1 MTNAMTIDNATAGG
15 PLAGLRI
22 LDITAVVMGPYATQT
37 LGDLGADVIKVEP
50 PAGDNMRAVGPMR
63 HPGMGSIALH
73 LNRNK
78 RSIVLDLKQPEGR
91 EACLALAKTCD
102 ALICNTRPKAMARLR
117 LDYAAVSA
125 VNPRIVYVGA
135 FGYGEQGPYAGRPAY
150 DDLIQGAVGVP
161 MLSAQQSAD
170 VPRYAPVTL
179 ADRTVGLQAAIA
191 LLAGVLHARA
201 TGRGQAVEISMFETL
216 AQFVMGDHLSGR
228 SFVPPMGP
236 AGYERLLA
244 PHRKPYATTDGYLG
258 VLIYN
263 DKHWRAFFGV
273 IGRPELSEAPMFC
286 THGARAAHITE
297 VYAFVA
303 EVMATRSTDDWLAA
317 LQAADIPVARLHT
330 AESLVDD
337 PHLRQV
343 GFFPEFDHPTEGR
356 IRTLAPVGRYSATP
370 AAIRRHAPRA
380 GEHSVEVLREVGY
393 TETQIEGLLRKR
405 VTRGP
410 EDAAPATA
418 PTQGGAA

>member
-1 MTNAMTIDNATAGG
+1 MKSAMTIDNATSGG
-15 PLAGLRI
+15 PLQGLRI
-22 LDITAVVMGPYATQT
+22 LDLTAVVMGPYATQT

-78 RSIVLDLKQPEGR
+78 RSIVLDLKQSEGR

-102 ALICNTRPKAMARLR
+102 ALIYNTRPKAMARLG

-150 DDLIQGAVGVP
+150 DDLIQGAIGVP
-161 MLSAQQSAD
+161 MLLSQQGSD

-179 ADRTVGLQAAIA
+179 ADRAVGLQAAIA
-191 LLAGVLHARA
+191 LLAAVLHARA
-201 TGRGQAVEISMFETL
+201 AGQGQAVEISMFETM

-228 SFVPPMGP
+228 SFEPPLGP
-236 AGYERLLA
+236 AGYERLVA
-244 PHRKPYATTDGYLG
+244 PHRKPYATADGYLS

-263 DKHWRAFFGV
+263 DKHWQAFFKV
-273 IGRPELSEAPMFC
+273 IGQPELRETPMFC
-286 THGARAAHITE
+286 NHGARSANISA

-303 EVMATRSTDDWLAA
+303 EVMATRTTDNWVTA
-317 LQAADIPVARLHT
+317 LEAADIPVARLHT
-330 AESLVDD
+330 AETLVDD
-337 PHLRQV
+337 PHLQQV

-356 IRTLAPVGRYSATP
+356 IRTLAPVGRYGATP

-380 GEHSVEVLREVGY
+380 GEHSVEVLREAGY
-393 TETQIEGLLRKR
+393 SAAQIETLLRQH

-410 EDAAPATA
+410 QAAPVTA
-418 PTQGGAA
+418 SSAGGAT